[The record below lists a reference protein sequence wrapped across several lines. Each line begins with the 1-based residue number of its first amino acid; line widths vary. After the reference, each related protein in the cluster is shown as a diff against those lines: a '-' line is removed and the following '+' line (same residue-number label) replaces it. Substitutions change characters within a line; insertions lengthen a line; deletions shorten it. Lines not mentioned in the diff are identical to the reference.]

1 VRTEARRL
9 RGKLRDY
16 DETEGK
22 DDPVYVYVRP
32 GSYVPVFQCKQ
43 ALGGQGTTGAEAPSL
58 STKTCTI
65 GMAITAQEHDVA
77 AWISEVGAQIAFEG
91 SVSQEGN
98 HIRVTARVVSA
109 GGFQLW
115 AKPFD
120 AEANSSTLLA
130 IKEQL
135 FSASRNSGAVATVSA
150 LAFMVESPISASSP
164 SRE

>member
-91 SVSQEGN
+91 SVSQ
-98 HIRVTARVVSA
+98 
-109 GGFQLW
+109 
-115 AKPFD
+115 
-120 AEANSSTLLA
+120 
-130 IKEQL
+130 
-135 FSASRNSGAVATVSA
+135 
-150 LAFMVESPISASSP
+150 
-164 SRE
+164 